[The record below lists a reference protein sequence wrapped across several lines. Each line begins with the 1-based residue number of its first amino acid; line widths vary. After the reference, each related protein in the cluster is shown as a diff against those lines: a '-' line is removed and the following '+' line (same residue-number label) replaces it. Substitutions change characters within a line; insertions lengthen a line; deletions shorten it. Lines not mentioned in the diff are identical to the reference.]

1 MQEAKQVGSGKYS
14 SGPITRSFKMG
25 FGMYAHKTVREL
37 LDEDPKYLQW
47 CMENL
52 GWFSA
57 RVELGLEEQID
68 RYAKAAKE

>member
-1 MQEAKQVGSGKYS
+1 
-14 SGPITRSFKMG
+14 MG